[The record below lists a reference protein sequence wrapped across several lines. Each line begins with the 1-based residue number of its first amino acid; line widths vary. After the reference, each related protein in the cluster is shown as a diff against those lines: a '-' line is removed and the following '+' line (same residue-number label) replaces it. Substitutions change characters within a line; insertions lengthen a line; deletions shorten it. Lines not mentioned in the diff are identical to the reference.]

1 MNDGQCSGPDV
12 LSENRGIKNLE
23 MVCVSKQIW
32 ELPLRKKV
40 TVTAEYLPCALNKH
54 ADIESRRKKTLLNG
68 SKTPQCSKDCVKKRK
83 PLIDLFASRVFHQL
97 PTYVAWRSIHCSNI
111 CILNNLEQ
119 GVLLCIPSFLTNN
132 AASEQDRE
140 GQDKKKI
147 N

>member
-12 LSENRGIKNLE
+12 LSENRGIKNLD

-97 PTYVAWRSIHCSNI
+97 PTYVAWRRDPYIVATFAFSIT
-111 CILNNLEQ
+111 LNKEFYYAF
-119 GVLLCIPSFLTNN
+119 PPF
-132 AASEQDRE
+132 
-140 GQDKKKI
+140 
-147 N
+147 